1 MTQTPIRTVE
11 GDGFVHVILDHGV
24 NAIDDELLSALS
36 DVLATLRDAGSPPLI
51 LESSH
56 PRIFSPGWD
65 LKALYGAPRETV
77 GAFLVRFN
85 TVVTDLFAYPG
96 PTAAAIGGHAIA
108 GGCEL
113 ALACDFRIMAAGRSR
128 IGLSEV
134 NLGVPV
140 PSAVLTMLRAR
151 LSPMAVEDLVFHGD
165 GCTAQRAH
173 ELGIVQTVVVD
184 RSVVQMAE
192 HELRTQ
198 RAKSPLGYRTIK
210 RALYREAWDAC
221 REAVA
226 GNADDFLRCWFDE
239 ATQDRLAVVIR
250 GLGG

>member
-1 MTQTPIRTVE
+1 MTTSPIRTVE

-24 NAIDDELLSALS
+24 NAIDDELLAALS
-36 DVLATLRDAGSPPLI
+36 GTLAELKGRGAPPLI
-51 LESSH
+51 VESSH

-65 LKALYGAPRETV
+65 LKALYGAPRERI
-77 GAFLVRFN
+77 GAFLERFN
-85 TVVTDLFAYPG
+85 TTVTELFSYPG

-113 ALACDFRIMAAGRSR
+113 ALACDFRIMTAGRAR

-140 PSAVLTMLRAR
+140 PAAVLTMLRAR
-151 LSPMAVEDLVFHGD
+151 LSPMAVEELVFHGD

-173 ELGIVQTVVVD
+173 DLGIVQTVVVD
-184 RSVVQMAE
+184 RSVVEVAE
-192 HELRTQ
+192 SELRTQ
-198 RAKSPLGYRTIK
+198 RAKSPLGYRTMK
-210 RALYREAWDAC
+210 RALYEEAWDMC
-221 REAVA
+221 RASV
-226 GNADDFLRCWFDE
+226 GKNTGDFLHCWFDE
-239 ATQDRLAVVIR
+239 ATQDRLAIVVR